1 MPSCALSTRHR
12 EPFSQ
17 LQFLQVIYAEAEVL
31 RLAVYTRNSVRY
43 GRAEGVMT
51 ASLSNRTQQVL
62 AVNFSELDAELVRA
76 VEGNKLSGL
85 FYNSISGMA

>member
-62 AVNFSELDAELVRA
+62 AVNFSELVRA